1 MKNRDWMPTT
11 RAGKFTMF
19 NNVKAKIDG
28 YKTIVGLD
36 NDQVSRII
44 LICDIYIEIY
54 QKAEQIRA
62 SVSDLTAWQEV
73 IFNGEPRGDVAPK
86 SPNFTTITL
95 PPDSFIGIFDEFREF
110 VNYIKASPNY
120 TENIGLDLMIVA
132 EDSGGRNLS
141 ESSPELKLAAKNDT
155 QVEIA
160 FKKLDADSV
169 EIQYRKAGTE
179 AWSLADKATTSPI
192 THSPQFS
199 TPEQAEKFEYR
210 AIFLVKNE
218 RIGLWSPIYTI
229 TVG

>member
-1 MKNRDWMPTT
+1 MKMRDWMPTT

-36 NDQVSRII
+36 NDQVGRII

-62 SVSDLTAWQEV
+62 SMADLTAWQEV
-73 IFNGEPRGDVAPK
+73 VFNGEPRGDAAPK
-86 SPNFTTITL
+86 APSFVSITL
-95 PPDSFIGIFDEFREF
+95 PADSFIGIFDEFREF
-110 VNYIKASPNY
+110 VNYIKNHPGY

-132 EDSGGRNLS
+132 EDSGSNGLS
-141 ESSPELKLAAKNDT
+141 DSAPELKLSVKNDT
-155 QVEIA
+155 QVEIV
-160 FKKLDADSV
+160 FKKFEADGI

-179 AWSLADKATTSPI
+179 TWIPADKPTNSPVV
-192 THSPQFS
+192 HSPQFT
-199 TPEQAEKFEYR
+199 TPGQAEKFEYR
-210 AIFLVKNE
+210 ASFLVKNQ